1 MKLSEYVIK
10 FFENKGIDRVFLVN
24 GGSIAFMIDT
34 FKKFK
39 KIKYVCSVHEQGAA
53 MMADGYARIKKKP
66 GVTMVTSGPGAQ
78 NLITGIASSWFDS
91 IPTIHICGQVNSNDF
106 SISKKNYPVR
116 QCGFQETDIVSISK
130 PITKFSYRLK
140 NPNEIVKILNFA
152 YETAIHGRPG
162 PVLLDIPMNFQNQF
176 INIQKKISLL
186 PLRKPKT
193 IKLNF
198 LKNIK
203 KKIISSKK
211 PLVIIGG
218 GIETSEA
225 KNELL
230 SFIDNTKIPV
240 VASWAGYGTCDK
252 SLKNFRGTIG
262 VYGSRVANMLLQKSD
277 LILNLGC
284 RLDTRVLGGRRNE
297 FAPNAKIISVDIDK
311 NELNKTKGLK
321 IDFKIEC
328 DLKLFLNK
336 FNSIFKNE
344 KLKIND
350 WNYEI
355 DNLKS
360 EFEDFGKRKKKSN
373 KFVNPYILF
382 EKLSKKI
389 KKNDIIIGD
398 TGAHLT
404 WAAQTIKLKENNK
417 FISSFGNSPM
427 GFALPASIGACFAN
441 KKTRVFSI
449 NGDAS
454 IQLNVQELQTIKNY
468 KLNLKIFILNNS
480 GFGIIKQFQD
490 SYLKSRYEAS
500 NYNTGVTNPNFKFLA
515 KAYGLNYELINKDII
530 IKKKLDK
537 ILKNKKTTII
547 EIKIHP
553 NEKIIPKLLFGKT
566 LDEMYPYL
574 SKKQLLYIK
583 KL

>member
-10 FFENKGIDRVFLVN
+10 FFEKKGIDRVFLVN

-66 GVTMVTSGPGAQ
+66 GITMVTSGPGAQ

-106 SISKKNYPVR
+106 LISKKKYPVR
-116 QCGFQETDIVSISK
+116 QSGFQETDIVSISK

-140 NPNEIVKILNFA
+140 NPDEIVKILNFA

-162 PVLLDIPMNFQNQF
+162 PVLLDIPMNFQNQL
-176 INIQKKISLL
+176 INIKRKFSLPSLKKS
-186 PLRKPKT
+186 KN

-218 GIETSEA
+218 GIETSET

-230 SFIDNTKIPV
+230 SFLNNTNIPV
-240 VASWAGYGTCDK
+240 VASWAGYGACDK
-252 SLKNFRGTIG
+252 SIKNFRGTIG
-262 VYGSRVANMLLQKSD
+262 VYGSRVANIMLQKSD

-321 IDFKIEC
+321 IHYKIEC

-355 DNLKS
+355 DKLKN
-360 EFEDFGKRKKKSN
+360 EFENFGKKKNKSN
-373 KFVNPYILF
+373 NFVNPYYLF
-382 EKLSKKI
+382 EKFSQKI
-389 KKNDIIIGD
+389 KKNDIIVGD

-404 WAAQTIKLKENNK
+404 WAVQSIKLKENNK

-427 GFALPASIGACFAN
+427 GFALPASIGASFAN
-441 KKTRVFSI
+441 KKTRVLSI

-490 SYLKSRYEAS
+490 SYLKGRYEAS

-515 KAYGLNYELINKDII
+515 KAYGLNYELINNDNVI
-530 IKKKLDK
+530 IKKLNK
-537 ILKNKKTTII
+537 IMANKKTTIV

-553 NEKIIPKLLFGKT
+553 NEKIVPKLLFGKS
-566 LDEMYPYL
+566 LEEMHPSL

>member
-1 MKLSEYVIK
+1 M
-10 FFENKGIDRVFLVN
+10 
-24 GGSIAFMIDT
+24 
-34 FKKFK
+34 
-39 KIKYVCSVHEQGAA
+39 
-53 MMADGYARIKKKP
+53 
-66 GVTMVTSGPGAQ
+66 
-78 NLITGIASSWFDS
+78 
-91 IPTIHICGQVNSNDF
+91 
-106 SISKKNYPVR
+106 
-116 QCGFQETDIVSISK
+116 
-130 PITKFSYRLK
+130 
-140 NPNEIVKILNFA
+140 
-152 YETAIHGRPG
+152 
-162 PVLLDIPMNFQNQF
+162 
-176 INIQKKISLL
+176 
-186 PLRKPKT
+186 
-193 IKLNF
+193 
-198 LKNIK
+198 
-203 KKIISSKK
+203 
-211 PLVIIGG
+211 
-218 GIETSEA
+218 
-225 KNELL
+225 
-230 SFIDNTKIPV
+230 
-240 VASWAGYGTCDK
+240 
-252 SLKNFRGTIG
+252 
-262 VYGSRVANMLLQKSD
+262 LQKSD

-284 RLDTRVLGGRRNE
+284 RLDTRVLGGRRGE

-321 IDFKIEC
+321 IDYKIEC
-328 DLKLFLNK
+328 DLKLFFNK

-344 KLKIND
+344 ELKIND

-355 DNLKS
+355 DELKN
-360 EFEDFGKRKKKSN
+360 EFENFGKKNRIPS
-373 KFVNPYILF
+373 KFVDPYALF

-389 KKNDIIIGD
+389 KKNDIIVGD

-404 WAAQTIKLKENNK
+404 WAAQTIKLRDNNR

-441 KKTRVFSI
+441 KKMRVFSI

-500 NYNTGVTNPNFKFLA
+500 NFNTGVTNPNFKFLA
-515 KAYGLNYELINKDII
+515 KAYGLNYELISKDIM

-537 ILKNKKTTII
+537 IMKNKKTTII
-547 EIKIHP
+547 EVKIHP

-566 LDEMYPYL
+566 LDEMHPYM

>member
-10 FFENKGIDRVFLVN
+10 FFENKGIDRVFVVN

-39 KIKYVCSVHEQGAA
+39 RIKYVCSVHEQGAA

-106 SISKKNYPVR
+106 LISKKNYPVR

-140 NPNEIVKILNFA
+140 HPNEIVKILNFA
-152 YETAIHGRPG
+152 YETAIEGRPG
-162 PVLLDIPMNFQNQF
+162 PVLLDIPMNFQNQLIDTKRRF
-176 INIQKKISLL
+176 SSLL
-186 PLRKPKT
+186 LRKPKD
-193 IKLNF
+193 IKLNL
-198 LKNIK
+198 LKKIK
-203 KKIISSKK
+203 NKIISSKK
-211 PLVIIGG
+211 PVIIIGG
-218 GIETSEA
+218 GIETSKT
-225 KNELL
+225 KNEFL
-230 SFIDNTKIPV
+230 SFLNNINIPV
-240 VASWAGYGTCDK
+240 VASWAGYGICDK
-252 SLKNFRGTIG
+252 NLKNFRGTIG
-262 VYGSRVANMLLQKSD
+262 VYGSRVANMMLQKSD

-284 RLDTRVLGGRRNE
+284 RLDTRVLGGRRDE

-321 IDFKIEC
+321 IDYKIEC
-328 DLKLFLNK
+328 DLKLFFNK

-344 KLKIND
+344 KLKITD
-350 WNYEI
+350 WNREI
-355 DNLKS
+355 DELKIK
-360 EFEDFGKRKKKSN
+360 FENFGKKKS
-373 KFVNPYILF
+373 KTSKYVNPYFLF
-382 EKLSKKI
+382 EKFSKKI
-389 KKNDIIIGD
+389 KKDDILVGD

-404 WAAQTIKLKENNK
+404 WAVQSIKLKNNNK

-441 KKTRVFSI
+441 KKSRVFSI

-454 IQLNVQELQTIKNY
+454 IQLNIQELQTIKNY

-500 NYNTGVTNPNFKFLA
+500 NYNTGVTNPNFKLLA
-515 KAYGLNYELINKDII
+515 KAYGLNYEII
-530 IKKKLDK
+530 SNDFMIERKLEK
-537 ILKNKKTTII
+537 IMKNNKTTII

-553 NEKIIPKLLFGKT
+553 NEKIVPKLLFGSR
-566 LDEMYPYL
+566 LDEMYPKL
-574 SKKQLLYIK
+574 SKKNLVFIEK
-583 KL
+583 I